1 MSYEEKIMVAAG
13 DASHEDEVKL
23 ETKHRAPGGHVYD
36 LEPSDDKSELVFKED
51 GTVKDTIPVNTNFSG
66 TRARWNALTASE
78 KAKYLTM
85 DFTDDEGNGDIS
97 DKAITYTSSDVTD
110 GNANSWTVV
119 TPIRTG
125 LSLNT
130 LFSRVSQMFKNVR
143 YLYKTLID
151 ETTISTTEK
160 YIGTYNGSSLYRKLI
175 ELSYAASSGSPHT
188 QSLSNY
194 GITGSNVKRMYGYAE
209 GDGNYGSVLTF
220 PCYYGSNAF
229 IQAYILKSSNTL
241 YIING
246 TQYNNNPLKIHLIVE
261 YTK

>member
-1 MSYEEKIMVAAG
+1 MVAAG
-13 DASHEDEVKL
+13 AVSHEDEVKL

-36 LEPSDDKSELVFKED
+36 LEPSNDKSELLFTED
-51 GTVKDTIPVNTNFSG
+51 GTLKNTIPVNTNFVG
-66 TRARWNALTASE
+66 TKATWNALTAAE

-85 DFTDDEGNGDIS
+85 DFLGDEGTGDIS
-97 DKAITYTSSDVTD
+97 DKAITYTSSDVAD
-110 GNANSWTVV
+110 GNANNWTVV
-119 TPIRTG
+119 TPITTG

-143 YLYKTLID
+143 YLYKTLVD
-151 ETTISTTEK
+151 ERTISTTEK

-175 ELSYAASSGSPHT
+175 ELSYAASSGTSHT

-209 GDGNYGSVLTF
+209 GDSNYNSFLPF
-220 PCYYGSNAF
+220 PSYYNSNAY
-229 IQAYILKSSNTL
+229 IQTYINKSSNTL
-241 YIING
+241 YIVNG
-246 TQYNNNPLKIHLIVE
+246 TQYNNSPLKIHLIVE